1 MQIKMSFFKLSFV
14 TVSYISLGKM
24 IFSQTVENLSER
36 VVNLLLTF
44 SFYDKLSY
52 L

>member
-14 TVSYISLGKM
+14 AVSYISLGKM
-24 IFSQTVENLSER
+24 IFSQTVENLSKR